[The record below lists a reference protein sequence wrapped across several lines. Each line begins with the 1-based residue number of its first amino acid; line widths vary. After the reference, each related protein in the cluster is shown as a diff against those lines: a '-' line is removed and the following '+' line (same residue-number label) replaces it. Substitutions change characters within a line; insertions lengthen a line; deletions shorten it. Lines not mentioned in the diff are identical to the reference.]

1 MTVSQVVLA
10 NLRLNMYLR
19 LSNKT
24 QNFSVFVCV
33 CVTVS
38 QVVLANLG
46 LNTYL
51 RLALNSWSSYL
62 YPPSACVEAFG
73 RSAQCQ
79 E

>member
-24 QNFSVFVCV
+24 QNFSVCVCV

-51 RLALNSWSSYL
+51 RLALNS
-62 YPPSACVEAFG
+62 
-73 RSAQCQ
+73 
-79 E
+79 